1 MKRLE
6 VIMILL
12 TVMFSGACQST
23 NKNID
28 QMKMKEKLINSL
40 KNYSENRIYYVNVNK
55 GGCRVELTV
64 NDIF

>member
-28 QMKMKEKLINSL
+28 QMKMKEEA
-40 KNYSENRIYYVNVNK
+40 Y
-55 GGCRVELTV
+55 
-64 NDIF
+64 